1 MLIGGV
7 VSGFFLWF
15 LTEVIFALGSSAMV
29 PVMLAAWTPAGVSM
43 LLGATF
49 LLHLEDG

>member
-1 MLIGGV
+1 
-7 VSGFFLWF
+7 
-15 LTEVIFALGSSAMV
+15 
-29 PVMLAAWTPAGVSM
+29 LAAWAPAGISM